1 VTDERLNLE
10 RIKSYYTTSAA
21 SVNWTFTDPWD
32 VLVEVPAL
40 VEEIERLRGV
50 MPRPIEWRW
59 LASTRVLQR
68 EAFGDDV
75 WPKEGEALA
84 TSVIENVTSLVAE
97 LSEMLHEVGWKP
109 WATPRGWINRDAFV
123 GELVDVGHFLAN
135 LLVAAGVTDAEWEAR
150 YRMKQAVNLER
161 QRRGYDGVSGKC
173 PRCGRS
179 YDDPGVSCFPSDR
192 KVVGWCQAYGNLEDP
207 T

>member
-1 VTDERLNLE
+1 VTDEPLDLE
-10 RIKSYYTTSAA
+10 HVKSYYTTSTA
-21 SVNWTFTDPWD
+21 SVNWTFTDAWD

-40 VEEIERLRGV
+40 VEEIERLRGAT
-50 MPRPIEWRW
+50 PTEWRW

-68 EAFGDDV
+68 EAYGDDE

-84 TSVIENVTSLVAE
+84 DSAMVNMFSLMKE
-97 LSEMLHEVGWKP
+97 LTEAGDEIGWKT
-109 WATPRGWINRDAFV
+109 WITNRGWVNRDAYV
-123 GELVDVGHFLAN
+123 GELVDVAHFLAN
-135 LLVAAGVTDAEWEAR
+135 LLVAVGVTDDEWEER
-150 YRMKQAVNLER
+150 YRAKQDVNLRR
-161 QRRGYDGVSGKC
+161 QRRGYDGVSEKC

-179 YDDPGVSCFPSDR
+179 YDDPGVKCFPSDR

>member
-1 VTDERLNLE
+1 VTDEPLNLE
-10 RIKSYYTTSAA
+10 RVKSYYTTSTA

-50 MPRPIEWRW
+50 TPTRWRW

-68 EAFGDDV
+68 EAYGDDV
-75 WPKEGEALA
+75 WPKKGKALA
-84 TSVIENVTSLVAE
+84 TSVIENVTSIVAE

-109 WATPRGWINRDAFV
+109 WATPRGWINRDAYV

-135 LLVAAGVTDAEWEAR
+135 LLVVAGVTDAEWEAR
-150 YRMKQAVNLER
+150 YVAKQELNLQR
-161 QRRGYDGVSGKC
+161 QRAGYDGVSDKC
-173 PRCGRS
+173 PRCARS
-179 YDDPGVSCFPSDR
+179 YDDPGVSCFPSGSH
-192 KVVGWCQAYGNLEDP
+192 VVGWCQEHGNLEDP
-207 T
+207 S